1 MYLKYFGL
9 TERPFSIAPDPQ
21 YLYMSARHREAM
33 AHLSYGLSQGG
44 CFIVLTGEV
53 GTGKTTLCR
62 NLLADLPENVNAAL
76 ILNPNINR
84 RELLETVCDELKL
97 SYPEGQSKKK
107 LLDAIN
113 EHLLVAYAENKHTVL
128 IIDEAQL
135 LSPTVLEQVR
145 LLTNLETTKSKLL
158 QIILIGQPEL
168 SEVLARND
176 LRQLSQR
183 VTARYHLPAI
193 SAGDIQEYVNF
204 RLEVAGCKK
213 PLFSAQALKLLY
225 QLSEGIPRKINVLA
239 DQALLGAYANSQL
252 IVDTRTLKAA
262 AGDVL
267 GSKTKGIELGSINA
281 KWRWGSLVVLL
292 LLVNIA
298 GWWFYGQKLDQP
310 ENSSRHSQNIEAPS
324 TSESASQSQSLAD
337 DVTSSSLE
345 LGSEAGVVEESES
358 VKPSES
364 LDGVITEPLIGVDSD
379 LASENGSAAEVK
391 DLTVSTAES
400 APTIDLSQ
408 LSTAAPENVLASA
421 KDNAIGSGA
430 VVFSE
435 EYLEPTP
442 VESETLNLSTV
453 SDQSIVTN
461 DENSETYSQ
470 PSYLANSAFG
480 RVLEASSDRT
490 GRVDAFRNLAS
501 AWDADLSG
509 RIFRPLCEELAIVL
523 INCLPV
529 SDWSTLLRLNRPTI
543 MVLLHKG
550 VQHRVILHQLE
561 GPIASVLVGEQTYD
575 LPVSELVDRWSG
587 NALLFWRPSSLGSEF
602 LQLGDRSSS
611 IPLIRARINSVLSS
625 LNLAVMENENSVVF
639 DAELAERVGEIQR
652 RYGILADGKVGQ
664 ETYLLINELLSATE
678 VPTLVTRSGF

>member
-213 PLFSAQALKLLY
+213 PLFSAQALKLLH

-252 IVDTRTLKAA
+252 IVDTRTLKTA

-267 GSKTKGIELGSINA
+267 GNKSKGIELSSFNS
-281 KWRWGSLVVLL
+281 KWRWGSLVALL
-292 LLVNIA
+292 LLINIA
-298 GWWFYGQKLDQP
+298 GWWFYGQKL
-310 ENSSRHSQNIEAPS
+310 SRPVSTPQQVQTIEAPLI
-324 TSESASQSQSLAD
+324 SEVASENQSLVEYVD
-337 DVTSSSLE
+337 SSISE
-345 LGSEAGVVEESES
+345 LGSEADVVEESDKLAEALGGLAS
-358 VKPSES
+358 
-364 LDGVITEPLIGVDSD
+364 EPLNDIDSD
-379 LASENGSAAEVK
+379 LATDTSAKLENPADGTPKPAA
-391 DLTVSTAES
+391 
-400 APTIDLSQ
+400 TIDLSQ
-408 LSTAAPENVLASA
+408 LSTSAPEEVLAST
-421 KDNAIGSGA
+421 KDNTIESGA

-435 EYLEPTP
+435 EFLEPTP
-442 VESETLNLSTV
+442 VESESLSTV
-453 SDQSIVTN
+453 TDLTEVTF
-461 DENSETYSQ
+461 DEQPQAFSQ
-470 PSYLANSAFG
+470 PSYLANSSFG

-490 GRVDAFRNLAS
+490 GRVAAFRNLAS

-543 MVLLHKG
+543 MVLSHNG

-602 LQLGDRSSS
+602 LQLGDRSAS
-611 IPLIRARINSVLSS
+611 IPLIRTRINSILSS
-625 LNLAVMENENSVVF
+625 LNLAAMENETSVVF
-639 DAELAERVGEIQR
+639 DAELAERIGEVQR

-664 ETYLLINELLSATE
+664 ETYLLINELLNASE

>member
-213 PLFSAQALKLLY
+213 PLFSAQALKLLH

-267 GSKTKGIELGSINA
+267 GNKSKGIELGSLNS
-281 KWRWGSLVVLL
+281 KWRWGSLVALL
-292 LLVNIA
+292 LLVNIT
-298 GWWFYGQKLDQP
+298 GWWFYGQKLNQAVSTPQQVQDIEVP
-310 ENSSRHSQNIEAPS
+310 LTPGVASENQSLIQYVDSSNIEL
-324 TSESASQSQSLAD
+324 TNEVD
-337 DVTSSSLE
+337 
-345 LGSEAGVVEESES
+345 VVEETVDQSDPLS
-358 VKPSES
+358 GLAGES
-364 LDGVITEPLIGVDSD
+364 LNGTDNDIGADTGTSTGTEAISQ
-379 LASENGSAAEVK
+379 GSAAP
-391 DLTVSTAES
+391 ES
-400 APTIDLSQ
+400 AATIDLSQ
-408 LSTAAPENVLASA
+408 LSTSAPEEVLAST
-421 KDNAIGSGA
+421 KDNTFESGA

-435 EYLEPTP
+435 DFLEPTP
-442 VESETLNLSTV
+442 IESESLNAV
-453 SDQSIVTN
+453 SDQSADTF
-461 DENSETYSQ
+461 DQQSEAFSQ
-470 PSYLANSAFG
+470 SSYLANSAFG

-490 GRVDAFRNLAS
+490 GRVAAFRNLAS

-509 RIFRPLCEELAIVL
+509 RIFRPLCEELAIAL

-543 MVLLHKG
+543 MVLSHNG

-561 GPIASVLVGEQTYD
+561 GPVASVLVGEQTYD
-575 LPVSELVDRWSG
+575 LPASELVDRWSG

-602 LQLGDRSSS
+602 LQLGDRSAT
-611 IPLIRARINSVLSS
+611 IPLIRARINSILSS
-625 LNLAVMENENSVVF
+625 LNLAAMENENSVVF
-639 DAELAERVGEIQR
+639 DAELAERVGEVQR

-664 ETYLLINELLSATE
+664 ETYLLINELLSANE